1 MDISIDNLEVKHNPD
16 QDRFEV
22 DLGDGKIGRT
32 EYFMRDGTYVF
43 VHTEIPPEFGGRG
56 IADKIAKFALDHVQN
71 EGGKVIARC
80 PFMNKYIQRH
90 KEYQPLLVDLLAG
103 GDWLIGEE
111 SS

>member
-1 MDISIDNLEVKHNPD
+1 MDIDTNNLEVKHNSGE
-16 QDRFEV
+16 DRFEV

-56 IADKIAKFALDHVQN
+56 IADKIAKFALDYVQ
-71 EGGKVIARC
+71 EQGGKVIARC
-80 PFMNKYIQRH
+80 PFMSKYIQRH

-103 GDWLIGEE
+103 SDWLIGGETP
-111 SS
+111 